1 MGKKDKR
8 RATETGRSFLTD
20 DENLAD
26 SPFKNIVLKEKKE
39 EEPKAKRTPPKKPSQ
54 IVQGYDP
61 NASFKD
67 ILYNWEH
74 TGNPYALPSK
84 GKKEEI
90 KAKETSFADIFA
102 QWEKKTDK
110 KSINKKQE
118 IKRVSPSYKPT
129 KDFGSLLDQFEGKP
143 VKKQDDTPVV
153 KEKVLDAPKP
163 TFFKQMEEDD
173 ERPST
178 VAWSV
183 FGDNKKIERAEKKEE
198 VKEEAEKSFK
208 RVSKEYKP
216 TKSFGDLLD
225 SFEGK
230 VKPKKVEEKK
240 EVKVEK
246 KKEIIPE
253 KPTFF
258 KEKEEDDER
267 PATVAWSVFGD
278 NKPIEREVRAE
289 EEVKEET
296 PIKEEIKRV
305 SPSYK
310 PTKNFGELLSSFEGS
325 IKIESVKKEI
335 VEKEEAIP
343 EKKTFFKEK
352 EDDDERPSSVAWSVF
367 GENKPIEREE
377 KVKEEVKEETPI
389 KEEIKRVSPSYKPT
403 KDFGELLNSF
413 ECSIKTE
420 SVKKEIVE
428 KEEVIPEKTT
438 FFKEKEEDDERPSTV
453 AWSIFGDNKPII
465 REEKKELVTEEIVEK
480 PDTEQIVIK
489 KAPIKKSKLFN
500 ESVNKIPQKSFEDI
514 LKEKGELRKK
524 PREKTMNELRV
535 MLPLATLDLHGMTYV
550 EAESEIN
557 HFLDEALSSK
567 IQKIAI
573 IHGKGLHSED
583 GVGVLKDLVYKILNE
598 RKIAREII
606 VPKIQYG
613 GTGAV
618 WVILK
623 KEEEAL

>member
-1 MGKKDKR
+1 MSKKDKR

-183 FGDNKKIERAEKKEE
+183 FGDNKKIERAERKEE

-267 PATVAWSVFGD
+267 PSSVAWSVFGD
-278 NKPIEREVRAE
+278 NKPIEREVKAE
-289 EEVKEET
+289 EV
-296 PIKEEIKRV
+296 
-305 SPSYK
+305 
-310 PTKNFGELLSSFEGS
+310 
-325 IKIESVKKEI
+325 
-335 VEKEEAIP
+335 
-343 EKKTFFKEK
+343 
-352 EDDDERPSSVAWSVF
+352 
-367 GENKPIEREE
+367 
-377 KVKEEVKEETPI
+377 VKEETPI

-413 ECSIKTE
+413 ESSVKIE
-420 SVKKEIVE
+420 SVKKEAVE
-428 KEEVIPEKTT
+428 KEEAIPEKKT

-465 REEKKELVTEEIVEK
+465 REEKKELVTEDIVEK

>member
-39 EEPKAKRTPPKKPSQ
+39 EEPKVKKTPPKKPSQ

-183 FGDNKKIERAEKKEE
+183 FGDNKKIERAERKEE

-208 RVSKEYKP
+208 KVSKEYKP

-278 NKPIEREVRAE
+278 NKPIERE
-289 EEVKEET
+289 K
-296 PIKEEIKRV
+296 
-305 SPSYK
+305 
-310 PTKNFGELLSSFEGS
+310 
-325 IKIESVKKEI
+325 
-335 VEKEEAIP
+335 
-343 EKKTFFKEK
+343 
-352 EDDDERPSSVAWSVF
+352 
-367 GENKPIEREE
+367 

-413 ECSIKTE
+413 EGSIKIE

-428 KEEVIPEKTT
+428 KEEALPVKPTFFKEKEEDDERPSSVAWSVFGDNKPIVREEKLDVEVKEDEPLKEEIKRVSPSYKPTKDFGELLNSFESSVKIESVKKEAVEKEEAIPEKTT

>member
-110 KSINKKQE
+110 KSISKKQE

-183 FGDNKKIERAEKKEE
+183 FGDNKKIDRFERKEE

-278 NKPIEREVRAE
+278 NKLIEREEKVK

-367 GENKPIEREE
+367 GDNKPIEREVRAE
-377 KVKEEVKEETPI
+377 EEVKEETPI

>member
-173 ERPST
+173 ERPAT

-183 FGDNKKIERAEKKEE
+183 FGDNKKIERAERKEE

-278 NKPIEREVRAE
+278 NKPIEREEKVK

-367 GENKPIEREE
+367 GDNKPIEREE

-389 KEEIKRVSPSYKPT
+389 KEEINRVSPSYKPT

-413 ECSIKTE
+413 ESSAKIESIKE
-420 SVKKEIVE
+420 EAVE
-428 KEEVIPEKTT
+428 KEEAIPEKKT

-465 REEKKELVTEEIVEK
+465 REEKKELVPEDIVEK

>member
-183 FGDNKKIERAEKKEE
+183 FGDNKKIERAERKEE

-208 RVSKEYKP
+208 KVSKEYKP

-278 NKPIEREVRAE
+278 NKPIERE
-289 EEVKEET
+289 K
-296 PIKEEIKRV
+296 
-305 SPSYK
+305 
-310 PTKNFGELLSSFEGS
+310 
-325 IKIESVKKEI
+325 
-335 VEKEEAIP
+335 
-343 EKKTFFKEK
+343 
-352 EDDDERPSSVAWSVF
+352 
-367 GENKPIEREE
+367 

-413 ECSIKTE
+413 EGSIKIE

-428 KEEVIPEKTT
+428 KEEALPVKPTFFKEKEEDDERPSSVAWSVFGDNKPIVREEKLDVEVKEDEPLKEEIKRVSPSYKPTKDFGELLNSFESSVKIESVKKEAVEKEEAIPEKTT

>member
-39 EEPKAKRTPPKKPSQ
+39 EEPKVKKTPPKKPSQ

-110 KSINKKQE
+110 KSISKKQE

-183 FGDNKKIERAEKKEE
+183 FGDNKKIERAERKEE

-278 NKPIEREVRAE
+278 NKPIEREEKVK

-343 EKKTFFKEK
+343 EKPTFFKEK
-352 EDDDERPSSVAWSVF
+352 EEDDERPSSVAWSVF
-367 GENKPIEREE
+367 GDNKPIERE
-377 KVKEEVKEETPI
+377 VRAEEVVKEETPI
-389 KEEIKRVSPSYKPT
+389 HEEIKRVSPSYKPT

-413 ECSIKTE
+413 ESSVKIE
-420 SVKKEIVE
+420 SVKKEAVE
-428 KEEVIPEKTT
+428 KEEAIPEKKT

-480 PDTEQIVIK
+480 PETEQIVIK

>member
-183 FGDNKKIERAEKKEE
+183 FGDNKKIERAERKEE

-216 TKSFGDLLD
+216 IKSFGDLLD

-278 NKPIEREVRAE
+278 NKPIEREKKVK

-335 VEKEEAIP
+335 VEKEEALP
-343 EKKTFFKEK
+343 VKPTFFKEK
-352 EDDDERPSSVAWSVF
+352 EEDDERPSSVAWSVF
-367 GENKPIEREE
+367 GDNKPIEREE
-377 KVKEEVKEETPI
+377 RAEEVVKEETPI
-389 KEEIKRVSPSYKPT
+389 NEEIKRVSPSYKPT

-413 ECSIKTE
+413 ESSVKIE
-420 SVKKEIVE
+420 SVKKEAVE
-428 KEEVIPEKTT
+428 KEEAIPEKKT

-465 REEKKELVTEEIVEK
+465 REEKKELVTEDIVEK

>member
-20 DENLAD
+20 DENLAE

-39 EEPKAKRTPPKKPSQ
+39 EEPKVKKTPPKKPSQ

-110 KSINKKQE
+110 KSISKKQE

-173 ERPST
+173 ERPS
-178 VAWSV
+178 S
-183 FGDNKKIERAEKKEE
+183 
-198 VKEEAEKSFK
+198 
-208 RVSKEYKP
+208 
-216 TKSFGDLLD
+216 
-225 SFEGK
+225 
-230 VKPKKVEEKK
+230 
-240 EVKVEK
+240 
-246 KKEIIPE
+246 
-253 KPTFF
+253 
-258 KEKEEDDER
+258 
-267 PATVAWSVFGD
+267 VAWSVFGD
-278 NKPIEREVRAE
+278 NKPIERE
-289 EEVKEET
+289 K
-296 PIKEEIKRV
+296 
-305 SPSYK
+305 
-310 PTKNFGELLSSFEGS
+310 
-325 IKIESVKKEI
+325 
-335 VEKEEAIP
+335 
-343 EKKTFFKEK
+343 
-352 EDDDERPSSVAWSVF
+352 
-367 GENKPIEREE
+367 

-413 ECSIKTE
+413 EGSIKIESVKKEIVEKEEALPVKPTFFKEKEEDDERPSSVAWSVFGDNKPIVREEKLDVEVKEDEPLKEEIKRVSPSYKPTKDFGELLNSFEGSIKTE

-465 REEKKELVTEEIVEK
+465 REEKKELITEEIVEK

>member
-110 KSINKKQE
+110 KSISKKQE

-183 FGDNKKIERAEKKEE
+183 FGDNKKIERAERKEE

-278 NKPIEREVRAE
+278 NKPIEREKKVK
-289 EEVKEET
+289 EEVKKET

-325 IKIESVKKEI
+325 VKKESI
-335 VEKEEAIP
+335 KKEVIEKEDVIP
-343 EKKTFFKEK
+343 EKPTFFKEK
-352 EDDDERPSSVAWSVF
+352 EEDDERPSSVAWSVF
-367 GENKPIEREE
+367 GDNKPIVREE
-377 KVKEEVKEETPI
+377 KLDVEVKEDEPL
-389 KEEIKRVSPSYKPT
+389 KEEIKRVSPFYKPT

-413 ECSIKTE
+413 ESSVKIE
-420 SVKKEIVE
+420 SVKKEAVE

>member
-8 RATETGRSFLTD
+8 RATETVRSFLTD

-173 ERPST
+173 ERPAT

-183 FGDNKKIERAEKKEE
+183 FGDNKKIERAERKEE

-278 NKPIEREVRAE
+278 NKPIEREEKVK

-367 GENKPIEREE
+367 GDNKPIEREE

-389 KEEIKRVSPSYKPT
+389 KEEINRVSPSYKPT

-413 ECSIKTE
+413 ESSAKIESIKE
-420 SVKKEIVE
+420 EAVE
-428 KEEVIPEKTT
+428 KEEAIPEKKT

-465 REEKKELVTEEIVEK
+465 REEKKELVPEDIVEK

>member
-110 KSINKKQE
+110 KSISKKQE

-253 KPTFF
+253 KQTFF

-267 PATVAWSVFGD
+267 PATVAWSIFGD
-278 NKPIEREVRAE
+278 NKPIEREEKVK

-296 PIKEEIKRV
+296 PIKEEINRV

-310 PTKNFGELLSSFEGS
+310 PTKDFGELLNSFEGS

-335 VEKEEAIP
+335 VEKEEALP
-343 EKKTFFKEK
+343 VKPTFFKEK
-352 EDDDERPSSVAWSVF
+352 EEDDERPSSVAWSVF
-367 GENKPIEREE
+367 GDNKPIEREE

-413 ECSIKTE
+413 ESSVKIE
-420 SVKKEIVE
+420 SVKKEAVE
-428 KEEVIPEKTT
+428 KEEAIPEKKT

-465 REEKKELVTEEIVEK
+465 REEKKELVTEDIVEK

>member
-39 EEPKAKRTPPKKPSQ
+39 EEPKVKKTPPKKPSQ

-183 FGDNKKIERAEKKEE
+183 FGDNKKIERAERKEE

-267 PATVAWSVFGD
+267 PSSVAWFIFGD
-278 NKPIEREVRAE
+278 NKPIEREKKVK

-310 PTKNFGELLSSFEGS
+310 PTKDFGELLNSFEGS

-352 EDDDERPSSVAWSVF
+352 EEDDERPSFVAWSVF

-413 ECSIKTE
+413 ESSVKIE
-420 SVKKEIVE
+420 SVKKEAVE

-465 REEKKELVTEEIVEK
+465 REEKKELITEEIVEK

>member
-39 EEPKAKRTPPKKPSQ
+39 EEPKVKKTPPKKPSQ

-110 KSINKKQE
+110 KSISKKQE

-267 PATVAWSVFGD
+267 PSSVAWSVFGD
-278 NKPIEREVRAE
+278 NKPIEREEKVK

-310 PTKNFGELLSSFEGS
+310 PTKNFGELLNSFES
-325 IKIESVKKEI
+325 SVKIQSVKKEI

-367 GENKPIEREE
+367 GDNKPLVREE
-377 KVKEEVKEETPI
+377 KLDVEVKEDEPL

-413 ECSIKTE
+413 ESSVKIE
-420 SVKKEIVE
+420 SVKKEAVE
-428 KEEVIPEKTT
+428 KEEAIPEKTT

-465 REEKKELVTEEIVEK
+465 REEKKELVTEDIVEK

>member
-1 MGKKDKR
+1 M
-8 RATETGRSFLTD
+8 
-20 DENLAD
+20 
-26 SPFKNIVLKEKKE
+26 
-39 EEPKAKRTPPKKPSQ
+39 
-54 IVQGYDP
+54 
-61 NASFKD
+61 
-67 ILYNWEH
+67 
-74 TGNPYALPSK
+74 
-84 GKKEEI
+84 
-90 KAKETSFADIFA
+90 
-102 QWEKKTDK
+102 
-110 KSINKKQE
+110 
-118 IKRVSPSYKPT
+118 
-129 KDFGSLLDQFEGKP
+129 
-143 VKKQDDTPVV
+143 
-153 KEKVLDAPKP
+153 
-163 TFFKQMEEDD
+163 
-173 ERPST
+173 
-178 VAWSV
+178 
-183 FGDNKKIERAEKKEE
+183 
-198 VKEEAEKSFK
+198 
-208 RVSKEYKP
+208 
-216 TKSFGDLLD
+216 
-225 SFEGK
+225 
-230 VKPKKVEEKK
+230 
-240 EVKVEK
+240 
-246 KKEIIPE
+246 
-253 KPTFF
+253 
-258 KEKEEDDER
+258 
-267 PATVAWSVFGD
+267 
-278 NKPIEREVRAE
+278 
-289 EEVKEET
+289 
-296 PIKEEIKRV
+296 
-305 SPSYK
+305 
-310 PTKNFGELLSSFEGS
+310 
-325 IKIESVKKEI
+325 
-335 VEKEEAIP
+335 
-343 EKKTFFKEK
+343 
-352 EDDDERPSSVAWSVF
+352 
-367 GENKPIEREE
+367 
-377 KVKEEVKEETPI
+377 KEETPI

-413 ECSIKTE
+413 EGSIKIE
-420 SVKKEIVE
+420 SVKKEIVEKEEALPVKPTFFKEKEEDDERPSSVAWSVFGDNKPIVREEKLDVEVKEDEPLKEEIKRVSPSYKPTKDFGELLNSFESSVKIESVKKEAVE

-465 REEKKELVTEEIVEK
+465 REEKKELITEEIVEK

>member
-110 KSINKKQE
+110 KSISKKQE

-267 PATVAWSVFGD
+267 PSSVAWSVFGD
-278 NKPIEREVRAE
+278 NKPIEREEKVK

-310 PTKNFGELLSSFEGS
+310 PTKDFGELLNSFEGS

-335 VEKEEAIP
+335 VEKEEALP

-352 EDDDERPSSVAWSVF
+352 EEDDERPSFVAWSVF

-413 ECSIKTE
+413 ESSVKIE
-420 SVKKEIVE
+420 SVKKEAVE

>member
-278 NKPIEREVRAE
+278 NKPIEREKKVK

-335 VEKEEAIP
+335 VEKEEALP
-343 EKKTFFKEK
+343 VKPTFFKEK
-352 EDDDERPSSVAWSVF
+352 EEDDERPSSVAWSVF
-367 GENKPIEREE
+367 GDNKPIEREE

-413 ECSIKTE
+413 ESSVKIE
-420 SVKKEIVE
+420 SVKKEAVE
-428 KEEVIPEKTT
+428 KEEAIPEKKT

-465 REEKKELVTEEIVEK
+465 REEKKELVTEDIVEK

>member
-39 EEPKAKRTPPKKPSQ
+39 EEPKVKKTPPKKPSQ

-110 KSINKKQE
+110 KSISKKQE

-183 FGDNKKIERAEKKEE
+183 FGDNKKIERAERKEE

-278 NKPIEREVRAE
+278 NKPIERE
-289 EEVKEET
+289 
-296 PIKEEIKRV
+296 
-305 SPSYK
+305 
-310 PTKNFGELLSSFEGS
+310 
-325 IKIESVKKEI
+325 
-335 VEKEEAIP
+335 
-343 EKKTFFKEK
+343 
-352 EDDDERPSSVAWSVF
+352 
-367 GENKPIEREE
+367 E

-413 ECSIKTE
+413 EGSVKKESIKKEVIEKEDVIPEKPTFFKEKEEDDERPSSVAWSVFGDNKPIVREEKLDVEVKEDEPLKEEIKRVSPSYKPTKDFGELLNSFESSVKIE
-420 SVKKEIVE
+420 SVKKEAVE
-428 KEEVIPEKTT
+428 KEEVIPEKKT

-465 REEKKELVTEEIVEK
+465 REEKKELVIEEIVEK

-535 MLPLATLDLHGMTYV
+535 ILPLATLDLHGMTYV

>member
-110 KSINKKQE
+110 KSISKKQE

-183 FGDNKKIERAEKKEE
+183 FGDNKKIDRFERKEE

-278 NKPIEREVRAE
+278 NKPIEREKKVK

-367 GENKPIEREE
+367 GDNKPIEREVRAE
-377 KVKEEVKEETPI
+377 EEVKEETPI

>member
-39 EEPKAKRTPPKKPSQ
+39 EEPKVKKTPPKKPSQ

-110 KSINKKQE
+110 KSISKKQE

-183 FGDNKKIERAEKKEE
+183 FGDNKKIERAERKEE

-278 NKPIEREVRAE
+278 NKPIEREEKVK

-343 EKKTFFKEK
+343 EKPTFFKEK
-352 EDDDERPSSVAWSVF
+352 EEDDERPSSVAWSVF
-367 GENKPIEREE
+367 GDNKPIERE
-377 KVKEEVKEETPI
+377 VRAEEVVKEETPI
-389 KEEIKRVSPSYKPT
+389 HEEIKRVSPSYKPT

-413 ECSIKTE
+413 ESSVKIE
-420 SVKKEIVE
+420 SVKKEAVE
-428 KEEVIPEKTT
+428 KEEAIPEKKT

-465 REEKKELVTEEIVEK
+465 REEKKELVPEEIVEK

>member
-20 DENLAD
+20 DENIAD

-173 ERPST
+173 ERPAT

-183 FGDNKKIERAEKKEE
+183 FGDNKKIERAERKEE

-278 NKPIEREVRAE
+278 NKPIEREEKVK

-367 GENKPIEREE
+367 GDNKPIEREE

-413 ECSIKTE
+413 ESSVKIE
-420 SVKKEIVE
+420 SVKKEAVE
-428 KEEVIPEKTT
+428 KEEAIPEKKT

-465 REEKKELVTEEIVEK
+465 REEKKELVTEDIVEK

>member
-39 EEPKAKRTPPKKPSQ
+39 EEPKVKKTPPKKPSQ

-110 KSINKKQE
+110 KSISKKQE

-153 KEKVLDAPKP
+153 KEKVLDATKP

-278 NKPIEREVRAE
+278 NKPIEREEKVK

-310 PTKNFGELLSSFEGS
+310 PTKDFGELLNSFEGS

-335 VEKEEAIP
+335 VEKEEALP
-343 EKKTFFKEK
+343 VKPTFFKEK
-352 EDDDERPSSVAWSVF
+352 EEDDERPSSVAWSVF

-413 ECSIKTE
+413 EGSIKTE

-465 REEKKELVTEEIVEK
+465 REEKKELVTEDIVEK

>member
-278 NKPIEREVRAE
+278 NKPIEREKKVK

-296 PIKEEIKRV
+296 PLKEEIKRI

-310 PTKNFGELLSSFEGS
+310 PTKDFGELLNSFEGS

-335 VEKEEAIP
+335 VEKEEALP
-343 EKKTFFKEK
+343 VKPTFFKEK
-352 EDDDERPSSVAWSVF
+352 EEDDERPSSVAWSVF
-367 GENKPIEREE
+367 GDNKPIVREE
-377 KVKEEVKEETPI
+377 KLDVEVKEDEPL

-413 ECSIKTE
+413 ESSVKIE
-420 SVKKEIVE
+420 SVKKEAVE
-428 KEEVIPEKTT
+428 REEAIPEKKT

-480 PDTEQIVIK
+480 PETEQIVIK

>member
-39 EEPKAKRTPPKKPSQ
+39 EEPKAKRIPPKKPSQ

-289 EEVKEET
+289 EVVKEET
-296 PIKEEIKRV
+296 PIKEEINRV

-310 PTKNFGELLSSFEGS
+310 PTKDFGELLNSFEGS

-335 VEKEEAIP
+335 VEKEEALP
-343 EKKTFFKEK
+343 VKPTFFKEK
-352 EDDDERPSSVAWSVF
+352 EEDDERPSSVAWSVF
-367 GENKPIEREE
+367 GENKPIEREK

-413 ECSIKTE
+413 ESSVKIE
-420 SVKKEIVE
+420 SVKKEAVE
-428 KEEVIPEKTT
+428 KEEAIPEKKT

>member
-267 PATVAWSVFGD
+267 PSSVAWSVFGD
-278 NKPIEREVRAE
+278 NKPIEREEKVK

-310 PTKNFGELLSSFEGS
+310 PTKDFGELLNSFEGS

-335 VEKEEAIP
+335 VEKEEALP

-352 EDDDERPSSVAWSVF
+352 EEDDERPSFVAWSVF

-413 ECSIKTE
+413 EGSIKTE

-465 REEKKELVTEEIVEK
+465 REEKKELITEEIVEK